1 MVPEAKEGKVT
12 GTKQPVTTPAPAQP
26 LAPFGEMERF
36 MDRLFPRGWLRPF
49 GWEPAVWGEMPQ
61 LFEPSALR
69 VDVIDKETEVVIR
82 AEVPGIDKK
91 DLEISLDDN
100 LLTIRGT
107 AARELKEEKENYF
120 RREIARGELSRTI
133 LLPTGVDAAKAQSE
147 LKDGVLEL
155 RLPKI
160 EKASRVRIPVG

>member
-1 MVPEAKEGKVT
+1 MVPETKDLKVT
-12 GTKQPVTTPAPAQP
+12 GTDQPVAKAAPRQP
-26 LAPFGEMERF
+26 LAHFDEMERF

-61 LFEPSALR
+61 LFESNALR

-91 DLEISLDDN
+91 DLEVSLDDN

-107 AARELKEEKENYF
+107 AARERKEEKENYF
-120 RREIARGELSRTI
+120 RREIARGELSRTV
-133 LLPTGVDAAKAQSE
+133 LLPTSVDAAKAKTA

-160 EKASRVRIPVG
+160 EKANRVRIPVG